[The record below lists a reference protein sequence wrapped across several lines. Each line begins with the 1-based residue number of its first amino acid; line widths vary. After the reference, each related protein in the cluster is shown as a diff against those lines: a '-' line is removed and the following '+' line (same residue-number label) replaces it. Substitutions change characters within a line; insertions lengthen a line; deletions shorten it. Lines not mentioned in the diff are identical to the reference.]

1 MRKIFIFTLILV
13 SCAVTQSSAIA
24 QTQVEV
30 HACAKHGE
38 TYNCD
43 RSSLDQVL
51 RITKT
56 ASIQVPPLNAA
67 SLKQLQQLA
76 TSLGKAVQSDPA
88 DITFVLT
95 NPDPNDVYFGPSG
108 RKLATIDVYY
118 KASASDPGQLIWT
131 ESYYGQPD
139 TPWPTAVHAVI
150 EQFRKDINRP

>member
-1 MRKIFIFTLILV
+1 MKRIFVFTLTLV

-30 HACAKHGE
+30 HACTKHGD

-43 RSSLDQVL
+43 RPSFDQVL

-56 ASIQVPPLNAA
+56 VSIQVPPLNAA

-76 TSLGKAVQSDPA
+76 ASLGKTVQSEPA
-88 DITFVLT
+88 DLTLVLT
-95 NPDPNDVYFGPSG
+95 NPDPDGFYAGPSG
-108 RKLATIDVYY
+108 RKLAAINVYY
-118 KASASDPGQLIWT
+118 KASPSDPAQLIWT

-139 TPWPTAVHAVI
+139 TAWPVAVHAVI
-150 EQFRKDINRP
+150 EQFRQDAKRP